1 MDPLKSDDKGHMCVC
16 LAYFLGR
23 KKALVFMSFSEETM
37 TKIFFIEV
45 YLIYDVVLVSGVQQS
60 DSVVFLKL
68 YSIIGYYKIS
78 NRIPCVIQ

>member
-1 MDPLKSDDKGHMCVC
+1 
-16 LAYFLGR
+16 
-23 KKALVFMSFSEETM
+23 M